1 VAFVL
6 AGAAVC
12 FAAAVLIFG
21 WLFDVELLRRLPG
34 LPGMSITAAA
44 GLLGIG
50 LILLRRTAPRR
61 ARGWGYRPL
70 APALLLA
77 VALLDILLLAIDPA
91 RGLDHILFSFSDARD
106 EIYRSPAT
114 ATCLALA
121 ALGLLLP
128 LRRRRL
134 FGVDFFGMVAASGL
148 AITVFTLT
156 GYVFDSAALRE
167 IFVFAGISPHSA
179 IGYFLAY
186 LALAAS
192 QPEHGWMRAVL
203 GPGPGSAALRRMLP
217 FVVLGPF
224 LFCWLALVAV
234 DSGVFN
240 ANFRLSVL
248 AIAGAGG
255 LTVLLFWG
263 AQRQN
268 TDARDLVKSNAKLRR
283 ALAERDVLLREVY
296 HRVKNNLQF
305 IDAMLALEANDTEGS
320 AADAKLRLREI
331 RRRLHALGLVH
342 QQLMGAQDLATMSLA
357 NFLRELCANMAWGA
371 GLDEMQIDLELDIAD
386 LDVDLDRAIPIGLV
400 MTELLSNAAKHAFPA
415 GRRGVITIEALQ
427 ESSGCLVLHVSDN
440 GVGENGIGRESAV
453 QGEGRVGSMI
463 LDSLVEQLNAEMLVE
478 DNEGYHVTIRIPF

>member
-1 VAFVL
+1 
-6 AGAAVC
+6 
-12 FAAAVLIFG
+12 
-21 WLFDVELLRRLPG
+21 
-34 LPGMSITAAA
+34 
-44 GLLGIG
+44 
-50 LILLRRTAPRR
+50 
-61 ARGWGYRPL
+61 
-70 APALLLA
+70 
-77 VALLDILLLAIDPA
+77 
-91 RGLDHILFSFSDARD
+91 
-106 EIYRSPAT
+106 
-114 ATCLALA
+114 
-121 ALGLLLP
+121 
-128 LRRRRL
+128 
-134 FGVDFFGMVAASGL
+134 
-148 AITVFTLT
+148 
-156 GYVFDSAALRE
+156 
-167 IFVFAGISPHSA
+167 
-179 IGYFLAY
+179 
-186 LALAAS
+186 
-192 QPEHGWMRAVL
+192 
-203 GPGPGSAALRRMLP
+203 
-217 FVVLGPF
+217 
-224 LFCWLALVAV
+224 
-234 DSGVFN
+234 
-240 ANFRLSVL
+240 VL